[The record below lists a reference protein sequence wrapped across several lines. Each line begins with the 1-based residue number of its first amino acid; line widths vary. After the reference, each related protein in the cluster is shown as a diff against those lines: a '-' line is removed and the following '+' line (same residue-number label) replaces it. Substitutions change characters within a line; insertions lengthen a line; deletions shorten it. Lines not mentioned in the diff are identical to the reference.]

1 MKINLVMIVKNEERC
16 LKRCLESAKPIVDR
30 MIVLDTGSEDRTR
43 EIAREI
49 GAEVYEYEWQNDF
62 SAARNAALE
71 YSDADYNL
79 ILDAD
84 EWLQPCNRKELEQ
97 EIMTYE
103 KEGKKGWVGCMLQLE
118 YFEEN
123 GKKEGSHFWLPRLLP
138 KGVRYQGA
146 IHEQPAANGPLLPV
160 LLRSEHDGYLR
171 EDKGER
177 NLGYLQAAVE
187 QHPEDPYYQFQL
199 AATLRNLKRY
209 EESLPYFKAFYQGK
223 ERKSGYWV
231 QGVVL
236 YLYALIEAGGAY
248 LENAK
253 AVIDEETP
261 YLSGYAD
268 FCFVCGLFYMHYVLF
283 DTKANIAY
291 LPKIEQCYLAC
302 LEIGERPEHGG
313 VVGCGSFKAA
323 YNLGL
328 WYELSGQKEKAEK
341 LKKISFHN
349 VEKSL

>member
-16 LKRCLESAKPIVDR
+16 LKRCLESAKPLVDR

-84 EWLQPCNRKELEQ
+84 EYLSLCSRKELERQ
-97 EIMTYE
+97 IASCE
-103 KEGKKGWVGCMLQLE
+103 KDAKKGWAGCILRLD
-118 YFEEN
+118 YFESE
-123 GKKEGSHFWLPRLLP
+123 GKMEESNSYLPRLLP
-138 KGVRYQGA
+138 RGIRYRGS
-146 IHEQPAANGPLLPV
+146 IHEQPEVSGPFFSLP
-160 LLRSEHDGYLR
+160 LKAEHDGYLR
-171 EDKGER
+171 ADKGER

-253 AVIDEETP
+253 TVIDAETL

-268 FCFVCGLFYMHYVLF
+268 FCFVCGLFYMHYVLY

-291 LPKIEQCYLAC
+291 LPKIEQCYLSC

-341 LKKISFHN
+341 LKKISFPN